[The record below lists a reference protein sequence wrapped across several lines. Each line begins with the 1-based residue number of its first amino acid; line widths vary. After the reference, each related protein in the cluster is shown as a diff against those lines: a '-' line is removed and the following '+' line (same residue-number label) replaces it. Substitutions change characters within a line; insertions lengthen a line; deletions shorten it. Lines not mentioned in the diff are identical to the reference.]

1 MEEFIK
7 IAINLLNDA
16 IESEDWALVSEA
28 TSQLEN
34 GEFNEFEDK
43 DY

>member
-7 IAINLLNDA
+7 NAINLLNDA
-16 IESEDWALVSEA
+16 IETEDWALVSEA
-28 TSQLEN
+28 ASQLEN
-34 GEFNEFEDK
+34 AEFDEFEDK

>member
-1 MEEFIK
+1 MEEFIQT
-7 IAINLLNDA
+7 AIHLLNES

-28 TSQLEN
+28 ISQLEN
-34 GEFNEFEDK
+34 AEFDEFEDK